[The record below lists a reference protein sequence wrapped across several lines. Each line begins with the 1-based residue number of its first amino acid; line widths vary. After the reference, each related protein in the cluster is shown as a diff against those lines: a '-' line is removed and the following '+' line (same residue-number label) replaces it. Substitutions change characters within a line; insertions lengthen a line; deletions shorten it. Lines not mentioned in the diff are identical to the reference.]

1 MANAKEYIRRKANAI
16 SLILTALYL
25 LVSIIYGISTTF
37 SNNDHVYYWL
47 VNCFL
52 GTVFIYFLFYF
63 IIFNKGKT
71 DTYDFEIQTLDDL
84 SYTDFQ
90 QVFSFTT
97 QDYDLYLEMF
107 SQLVR
112 NEEYTFY
119 AKLGENNNVI
129 IIAKNKD
136 NKEVLNISINYEK
149 K

>member
-16 SLILTALYL
+16 SLVLTALYL
-25 LVSIIYGISTTF
+25 LFSIIYGISTTF
-37 SNNDHVYYWL
+37 NNNDHIYYWL

-63 IIFNKGKT
+63 IIFNRGKT
-71 DTYDFEIQTLDDL
+71 DTYDFEIQAQDDL

-90 QVFSFTT
+90 QVYSFTT
-97 QDYDLYLEMF
+97 HNYDLYLEMLR
-107 SQLVR
+107 QLVR
-112 NEEYTFY
+112 NEEYKFY
-119 AKLGENNNVI
+119 AKFGENHNVI

-136 NKEVLNISINYEK
+136 DKEVLNISIEYEK